1 MSKKISIILLLLCLG
16 LFSQAQSYQKISQG
30 VKTTVQGMDVEV
42 AFYSPS
48 IVRVYKTPE
57 GSSYDKKSLVVMKEP
72 EETFVEF
79 AMNKEY
85 IRLKSDALQ
94 VEVNSST
101 GGINFYDATGRVL
114 LKDKDYGTQFT
125 PFDDAGTFSYN
136 VRQAFLLDKDE
147 VIYGL
152 GQQQTGKVNQRNQK
166 LFLRNKNM
174 SICIPFIHSVKGYGL
189 YWDNYSPTMFTDNP
203 QEMSFDSEVGDCAD
217 YYFIYGSNADGVI
230 AGVRDLTGQAPLYPL
245 WTLGF
250 WQCRERYKSPDEVI
264 YGLGQQQTGKVN
276 QRNQKLFLR
285 NKNMSICIPFIHSV
299 KGYGLYW
306 DNYSPTMFTDN
317 PQEMSFDSEVG
328 DCADY
333 YFIYGSNADGVIA
346 GVRDLTG
353 QAPLYPLWTLGFWQ
367 CRERY
372 KSPDE
377 LCEVVDEYRDR
388 KVPLD
393 GIIQDWQYWGCDS
406 NWNSM
411 KFQNPRYINKMGD
424 KEYMKYLP
432 NGENPDARYGTPRI
446 KSPQEMI
453 DYIHKRNAHIMISV
467 WASFGPWTE
476 MYHKMDSLNALLHFE
491 TWPPKAGV
499 KPYDPFNPVARSI
512 YWNEMKKNIFDL
524 GMDGW
529 WLDSTEPD
537 HLEIQDKDFDTKTY
551 LGSFRRVHNA
561 FPLMSNKG
569 VYEHQ
574 RATTSDKRVFLL
586 TRSSFLGQQ
595 RYASHS
601 WSGDVV
607 STWEVMRK
615 QLAAGLNYSLC
626 GIPYWNTDLGGFFA
640 WKYNNDVN
648 NIAYHELHVR
658 WYQWGAFQ
666 PIMRSHNSSPVAVE
680 IYQFGDKGD
689 WAYDAL
695 EKYTHLRYRLLP
707 YLYST
712 TWEVTNKAG
721 SIIRPLV
728 MDFPKDKKVL
738 DMDTEY
744 MFGRSFLVRPVT
756 DSLYTWQDK
765 KQNGY
770 QKNMRKIEK
779 TDVYLPEGSNWFD
792 FWTGAKLAG
801 GQTIQREVPIDIMPV
816 YIRAGSIIP
825 WGPAV
830 QYATEKSWDDL
841 EIRVY
846 PGANATFILYEDEN
860 DNYNYEKGVYSTIT
874 FRWDDS
880 NRTLHISDREG
891 RYPGMLEKRKFKV
904 VLVNH
909 RSGEGDK
916 PLKGGKM
923 VNYTGT
929 AIEVKL

>member
-1 MSKKISIILLLLCLG
+1 MKKILFVLSFFYLSIP
-16 LFSQAQSYQKISQG
+16 FQAQTYQKTDGGLKATAQG
-30 VKTTVQGMDVEV
+30 LDVEV
-42 AFYSPS
+42 MFYSPS

-57 GSSYDKKSLVVMKEP
+57 GKSYGKESLSVIKTPEQTPIEYAENGQTVRLNSSAV
-72 EETFVEF
+72 
-79 AMNKEY
+79 
-85 IRLKSDALQ
+85 Q
-94 VEVNSST
+94 VDLNLST
-101 GGINFYDATGRVL
+101 GGISFYDTEGNTL
-114 LKDKDYGTQFT
+114 LRDKDYGTQFT
-125 PFDDAGTFSYN
+125 PFDDAGVSSFC

-174 SICIPFIHSVKGYGL
+174 SICIPFVHSVKGYGL
-189 YWDNYSPTMFTDNP
+189 YWDNYSPTTFTDNP

-217 YYFIYGSNADGVI
+217 YYFIYGENADGVI
-230 AGVRDLTGQAPLYPL
+230 AGVRELTGQAPLYPL

-250 WQCRERYKSPDEVI
+250 WQS
-264 YGLGQQQTGKVN
+264 
-276 QRNQKLFLR
+276 
-285 NKNMSICIPFIHSV
+285 
-299 KGYGLYW
+299 
-306 DNYSPTMFTDN
+306 
-317 PQEMSFDSEVG
+317 
-328 DCADY
+328 
-333 YFIYGSNADGVIA
+333 
-346 GVRDLTG
+346 
-353 QAPLYPLWTLGFWQ
+353 
-367 CRERY
+367 RERY

-377 LCEVVDEYRDR
+377 LCDVVDKYREL

-406 NWNSM
+406 NWNAM
-411 KFQNPRYINKMGD
+411 KFQNPRYINRMGD
-424 KEYMKYLP
+424 EAYMKYLP
-432 NGENPDARYGTPRI
+432 NGEDPKARYGTPRI
-446 KSPQEMI
+446 KSPREMI
-453 DYIHKRNAHIMISV
+453 DYVHKRNAHIMISV

-499 KPYDPFNPVARSI
+499 KPYDPFNPVARDV

-537 HLEIQDKDFDTKTY
+537 HLEIQDKDFDTPTH

-574 RATTSDKRVFLL
+574 RAATSDKRVFLL
-586 TRSSFLGQQ
+586 TRSSFMGQQ

-640 WKYNNDVN
+640 WEYNNDVN
-648 NIAYHELHVR
+648 NVAYHELHVR

-680 IYQFGDKGD
+680 IYQFGKKGD

-712 TWEVTNKAG
+712 TWEVTDKSG
-721 SIIRPLV
+721 SIIRPLM
-728 MDFPKDKKVL
+728 MDFPQDKKVL

-744 MFGRSFLVRPVT
+744 MFGHSFLVRPVT
-756 DSLYTWQDK
+756 DSLYTWQDAK
-765 KQNGY
+765 RNGH
-770 QKNMRKIEK
+770 QKNMHKVGTTE
-779 TDVYLPEGSNWFD
+779 VYLPEGARWFD
-792 FWTGAKLAG
+792 FWTGQMLEG

-816 YIRAGSIIP
+816 YVRAGSIIP

-830 QYATEKSWDDL
+830 QYATEKDWNDL

-846 PGANATFILYEDEN
+846 PGTDGYFTLYEDEK
-860 DNYNYEKGVYSTIT
+860 DNYNYEKGAYSTIP
-874 FRWDDS
+874 FHWDEAT
-880 NRTLHISDREG
+880 RTLTIGEREG
-891 RYPGMLEKRKFKV
+891 NFPGMLENRRFRIILADGK
-904 VLVNH
+904 
-909 RSGEGDK
+909 SGAGDK
-916 PLKGGKM
+916 PLKGGKT
-923 VNYTGT
+923 VSYTGRK
-929 AIEVKL
+929 ISIKL

>member
-1 MSKKISIILLLLCLG
+1 MKKTLLTVLSLLCLCLPCG
-16 LFSQAQSYQKISQG
+16 AQTYRKTAQG
-30 VKTTVQGMDVEV
+30 VKTTAQGMDVEV
-42 AFYSPS
+42 EFYSPS
-48 IVRVYKTPE
+48 VVRVYKTPE
-57 GSSYDKKSLVVMKEP
+57 GVPYGKKSLVVTREP
-72 EETFVEF
+72 GKTPVEF
-79 AMNKEY
+79 DESGTNVR
-85 IRLKSDALQ
+85 IKSACVQ
-94 VEVNSST
+94 VELNPST
-101 GGINFYDATGRVL
+101 GGICFYDAAGRKL

-125 PFDDAGTFSYN
+125 PFDDAGTPSYN

-166 LFLRNKNM
+166 LFLRNSNM
-174 SICIPFIHSVKGYGL
+174 NICIPFVHSVKGYGL
-189 YWDNYSPTMFTDNP
+189 YWDNYSPTTFTDNP
-203 QEMSFDSEVGDCAD
+203 QEMSFDSEAGRCAD
-217 YYFIYGSNADGVI
+217 YYFIYGGNADGVV
-230 AGVRDLTGQAPLYPL
+230 AGVR
-245 WTLGF
+245 
-250 WQCRERYKSPDEVI
+250 E
-264 YGLGQQQTGKVN
+264 
-276 QRNQKLFLR
+276 
-285 NKNMSICIPFIHSV
+285 
-299 KGYGLYW
+299 
-306 DNYSPTMFTDN
+306 
-317 PQEMSFDSEVG
+317 
-328 DCADY
+328 
-333 YFIYGSNADGVIA
+333 
-346 GVRDLTG
+346 LTG

-377 LCEVVDEYRDR
+377 LCEVVDKYRAL

-406 NWNSM
+406 NWNAM

-424 KEYMKYLP
+424 PQYMKYLP
-432 NGENPDARYGTPRI
+432 NTEDKNARYPAPRI

-453 DYIHKRNAHIMISV
+453 DYVHRQNAHIMISV

-476 MYHKMDSLNALLHFE
+476 MYHRMDSLNALLHFE
-491 TWPPKAGV
+491 TWPPKSGA
-499 KPYDPFNPVARSI
+499 KPYDPFNPVARDL
-512 YWNEMKKNIFDL
+512 YWAEMKKNIFDL

-537 HLEIQDKDFDTKTY
+537 HLNIRDKDFDTPTY
-551 LGSFRRVHNA
+551 LGSFRSVHNA

-574 RATTSDKRVFLL
+574 RAVTSDKRVFLL

-607 STWEVMRK
+607 SDWGVMRK

-648 NIAYHELHVR
+648 NVAYHELHVR
-658 WYQWGAFQ
+658 WYEWGAFQ

-680 IYQFGDKGD
+680 IYQFGKKGD
-689 WAYDAL
+689 WAYDAI

-712 TWEVTNKAG
+712 AWEVTDRAG
-721 SIIRPLV
+721 SIIRPLM
-728 MDFPKDKKVL
+728 MDFADDEKVL
-738 DMDTEY
+738 DLDTEY
-744 MFGRSFLVRPVT
+744 MFGHSFLVRPVT

-770 QKNMRKIEK
+770 LKDMSKPGK
-779 TDVYLPEGSNWFD
+779 TDVYLPRGARWFD
-792 FWTGAKLAG
+792 FWTGEMLEG
-801 GQTIQREVPIDIMPV
+801 GRTVQREVPVDIMPV
-816 YIRAGSIIP
+816 YVRAGSVVP

-830 QYATEKSWDDL
+830 QYATEKRWDNL

-846 PGANATFILYEDEN
+846 PGADGTFTLYEDEN

-874 FRWDDS
+874 FRWNDAT
-880 NRTLHISDREG
+880 RTLSIDDRRG
-891 RYPGMLEKRKFKV
+891 RFPGMLKNRKFRI
-904 VLVNH
+904 VLVGPNA
-909 RSGEGDK
+909 GAGDK
-916 PLKGGKM
+916 SAKGGKT
-923 VNYTGT
+923 VSYSGKK
-929 AIEVKL
+929 ISVKL